1 MSSRNFYEE
10 DRLQC
15 QAKTDRGTRC
25 TLIATHGNGKSVLC
39 ERHHRQ
45 MLVKK
50 ANDAPIVRKAK

>member
-1 MSSRNFYEE
+1 MSSRSYNEPDTLTCTARTE
-10 DRLQC
+10 
-15 QAKTDRGTRC
+15 RGTRC
-25 TLIATHGNGKSVLC
+25 TLPGTHSNGGGVLC